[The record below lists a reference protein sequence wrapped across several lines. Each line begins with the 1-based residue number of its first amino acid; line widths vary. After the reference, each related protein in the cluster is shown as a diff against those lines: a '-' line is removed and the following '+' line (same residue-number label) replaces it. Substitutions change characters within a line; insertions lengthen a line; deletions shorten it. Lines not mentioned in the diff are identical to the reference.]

1 MFDINFKKI
10 TLKEFN
16 ERYRLNLK
24 YKEDNL
30 ENFFD
35 FLTEELNNTK
45 SLSFFSSL
53 DADDVIQDYYE
64 VLQGKYSM
72 IEFIEVN
79 GVYLVVY

>member
-1 MFDINFKKI
+1 MHNINFTKM
-10 TLKEFN
+10 TLEEFN
-16 ERYRLNLK
+16 YK
-24 YKEDNL
+24 YKLQITHKESSL
-30 ENFFD
+30 GNFFD

-72 IEFIEVN
+72 VEFIEVN